1 MAINNLNL
9 EEQEQ
14 VDALKHFWSRFGNAI
29 TALLLLILLAV
40 GGWNGY
46 RFWQNRQAAQASAM
60 FDEVERAVAS
70 SELELAQRA
79 FGDMKERF
87 ASSSYAPQAGLLVA
101 RLAVDSGKDEGP
113 ALATA
118 ALQWVVDHA
127 SDEGYRAIAALRLS
141 ALLIDAKQ
149 YEQAEKLLLTAKAD
163 AFVALVNDRLGDVY
177 AFQGKPDLAKAAYL
191 KAFAGMEAA
200 SEYRRLIKIKLN
212 AMGVEPPEAV
222 GVS

>member
-60 FDEVERAVAS
+60 FDEVERAVAA

-79 FGDMKERF
+79 FNDMKERF
-87 ASSSYAPQAGLLVA
+87 PSTSYAPQAGLLVA
-101 RLAVDSGKDEGP
+101 RLAVDAGKDDGP
-113 ALATA
+113 ALASS

-141 ALLIDAKQ
+141 ALMMDAKQ
-149 YEQAEKLLLTAKAD
+149 YEAAEKLLQTVQAD
-163 AFVALVNDRLGDVY
+163 AFAALVQDRLGDVY
-177 AFQGKPDLAKAAYL
+177 VLQSKADQAKAAYL
-191 KAFAGMEAA
+191 KAFAGMDAA